1 MIAFFA
7 RNGVAANLLMGGII
21 IWGLAT
27 LRSGNIPIEVFPE
40 FDSNVISISVPYRG
54 GTPEEVEESV
64 VIRVEEA
71 IADIEGIDRIT
82 STATSSSASINV
94 EVDHDYDR
102 ILVMD
107 EVKAAVDSITGLPD
121 EAERPRLT
129 LGQRYFSVI
138 NVVLFGDLNE
148 RDFRTLGEQIRD
160 EITDLPSV
168 TNAELQAVRPHELAI
183 EIDEATLQRY
193 GLTFDGIAR
202 AVRMAS
208 VDLTAGTLKTPS
220 GNIVLRTKGRAY
232 HKADFDEITVL
243 TNEDGSRLTL
253 ADVATVKDGFDEN
266 PFWARFNGKSGVLI
280 AVSREGNQ
288 SAIRLAEEVKAYLN
302 ERRASLP
309 PGVGIDYWS
318 DRSRIVKAR
327 LDILYDSALKS
338 ILLVFLLLTLFLRPS
353 LALWTVVG
361 IPVCFLGAIALMP
374 TLGVTINIVSLFGFI
389 LVLGVVVDDAIV
401 TGENIYTHQKR
412 GGDPLEAAITGTRE
426 VNVPV
431 VFGVLTTV
439 VAFTPLLAA
448 KEGMTRFFSHIAL
461 IVIPV
466 LLFSLVESKLILP
479 SHLSHSLRHQVRGIL
494 GFFLPEI
501 VIRALRHLYGYFE
514 RFQQAIALSLER
526 FVEIVY
532 QPLLDRALHYR
543 YLTLSVFVGVF
554 IVLIGMMLGDRIKQ
568 VHMPRVQSERAVCKL
583 RMQEGTPFAV
593 TEAHIEK
600 IQAAAEELRDE
611 LESEGGASI
620 VKDIMSVAG
629 GSSIGSSRRREATGQ
644 DEAGEVVFY
653 VVEPENRPLPITTT
667 EIVKRWREKIGTIKG
682 AREFTFRAEI
692 RHGGDPLDIQLTG
705 SDIERLNRA
714 TAEVRK
720 HLSSYEGVFD
730 ISDSLDDGRDEIQ
743 LRIKPEARQF
753 GLTMTDLGRQV
764 RQAFYGEEIQR
775 ILRGRDEIRVMLRYP
790 EDQRKSINALENM
803 FIRTPAGDELPFSS
817 VADATMEVSLPRI
830 RRIDRKRA
838 INITADADKE
848 NLNLDTVREELA
860 DYLDSDFR
868 QRYPGISWSM
878 EGEAREQRET
888 ENSQR
893 TSMYLVL
900 FAIFAMLAIP
910 FRSYIQPLIV
920 MSVIPFGLVGAVGGH
935 LWRDFLNPDPGMPIS
950 MLSYFGML
958 ALAGVVVNDSLVLV
972 DYINRRVREGMSLL
986 EAASTGGARRF
997 RPILLTSLT
1006 TFAGLMPLIQL
1017 KSTNAQ
1023 FLIPMAVSLGYGILF
1038 ATLITLFLVPVQFL
1052 ILEDIKALVQ
1062 GKAGPPPTGRL
1073 PIPPSLNETTHD
1085 SRSFHTSRP
1094 LLDRSCRFRDES
1106 DHPHR
1111 ASDDSHSLLEVPADS
1126 SSSISPIFPNLLHSA
1141 PLFPRRK
1148 NAKQRN
1154 PSNKSRKLR
1163 S

>member
-21 IWGLAT
+21 LWGLTT
-27 LRSGNIPIEVFPE
+27 LRSGKIPIEVFPE
-40 FDSNVISISVPYRG
+40 FESNIISISVPYRG

-71 IADIEGIDRIT
+71 IADIEGIDRII
-82 STATSSSASINV
+82 STASTSSASITV
-94 EVDHDYDR
+94 EVDNEHDR
-102 ILVMD
+102 VLLMD

-121 EAERPRLT
+121 EAERPL
-129 LGQRYFSVI
+129 LSFGKRYFSVI
-138 NVVLFGDLNE
+138 NVVVFGNLNE

-160 EITDLPSV
+160 EIIDLPSV
-168 TNAELQAVRPHELAI
+168 TSAELQAVRPHELAI

-193 GLTFDGIAR
+193 GLNFDSITR

-232 HKADFDEITVL
+232 RKADFEAITVL
-243 TNEDGSRLTL
+243 TNPDGSRLTL

-266 PFWARFNGKSGVLI
+266 PFWARFNGQRGVLI

-288 SAIRLAEEVKAYLN
+288 SAIKLAEEVKAYLD
-302 ERRASLP
+302 ERRATLP
-309 PGVGIDYWS
+309 AGVGIDYWS

-327 LDILYDSALKS
+327 LDILFDSALKS

-353 LALWTVVG
+353 LAFWTVLG

-401 TGENIYTHQKR
+401 TGENIYTHQRR
-412 GGDPLEAAITGTRE
+412 GTDPLEAAITGTRE
-426 VNVPV
+426 VTVPV

-448 KEGMTRFFSHIAL
+448 SEGMTRFFSHIAL

-479 SHLSHSLRHQVRGIL
+479 AHLSHSLRAQARTIL
-494 GFFLPEI
+494 QFFLPR
-501 VIRALRHLYGYFE
+501 VVVHNLRHLYGYFE
-514 RFQQAIALSLER
+514 RFQQGIATGLER
-526 FVEIVY
+526 FITAVY
-532 QPLLDRALHYR
+532 QPLLNRALRMR
-543 YLTLSVFVGVF
+543 YLTLSLFVGIF
-554 IVLIGMMLGDRIKQ
+554 ILLLGMLLGDRIKQ
-568 VHMPRVQSERAVCKL
+568 VHMPRVQSERAACKL

-593 TEAHIEK
+593 TESHIEK
-600 IQAAAEELRDE
+600 IQAAAEQLRDE
-611 LESEGGASI
+611 LEAEGGTQI
-620 VKDIMSVAG
+620 IKDIMSVAG
-629 GSSIGSSRRREATGQ
+629 GSSIGSSRRRGAAGQ

-653 VVEPENRPLPITTT
+653 VVEPENRALAITTT
-667 EIVKRWREKIGTIKG
+667 EIVNRWRKKIGPIRG
-682 AREFTFRAEI
+682 ARELNFRAEI
-692 RHGGDPLDIQLTG
+692 RHGGDPIDIQLTG
-705 SDIERLNRA
+705 PDIARLNQA
-714 TAEVRK
+714 TREVRD
-720 HLSSYEGVFD
+720 HLSSYEGIFD
-730 ISDSLDDGRDEIQ
+730 VGDSLDSGRDEIQ
-743 LRIKPEARQF
+743 LTIRPEAEQF
-753 GLTMTDLGRQV
+753 GLTMMDLGRQV

-790 EDQRKSINALENM
+790 EHKRRSIDALETM

-817 VADATMEVSLPRI
+817 VAETRMEISLPEI

-848 NLNLDTVREELA
+848 NLNLDTIRAELGR
-860 DYLDSDFR
+860 YLDGEFR
-868 QRYPGISWSM
+868 QRFPGVSWSM
-878 EGEAREQRET
+878 EGQAREQRET
-888 ENSQR
+888 EASQR

-900 FAIFAMLAIP
+900 FAIFALLAIP
-910 FRSYIQPLIV
+910 FRSYVQPLIV

-972 DYINRRVREGMSLL
+972 DYINRKTREGMSLL
-986 EAASTGGARRF
+986 EAASTAGARRF

-1006 TFAGLMPLIQL
+1006 TFAGLIPLIQL

-1038 ATLITLFLVPVQFL
+1038 ATLITLFLVPAQFL
-1052 ILEDIKALVQ
+1052 ILEDIKALMR
-1062 GKAGPPPTGRL
+1062 GKR
-1073 PIPPSLNETTHD
+1073 E
-1085 SRSFHTSRP
+1085 
-1094 LLDRSCRFRDES
+1094 
-1106 DHPHR
+1106 
-1111 ASDDSHSLLEVPADS
+1111 ASD
-1126 SSSISPIFPNLLHSA
+1126 
-1141 PLFPRRK
+1141 
-1148 NAKQRN
+1148 
-1154 PSNKSRKLR
+1154 
-1163 S
+1163 